1 VSATDP
7 PDPPKPDP
15 PPGVPPGP
23 AEVPTAPPAEAP
35 PGAPAEAP
43 GKAPEEAP
51 SKGPEEVP
59 PDPGGPQQPGPD
71 LPPAPPSETP
81 PARPQEVPDAPAR
94 PPTESPAEMPPP
106 DDLPPDDL
114 PTEIPL
120 SDLAPRA
127 GRTALFIRRPIL
139 AFVLNAL
146 IVIAGLGGFLGA
158 DVRELPDV
166 DRPVVSISTA
176 YSGAA
181 PETIDREV
189 TSVIE
194 GAAGRVA
201 GVKGISSSS
210 RFGSSRVTV
219 EFRDDVDLDV
229 AATDLR
235 EAVNRVQ
242 NSLPDDADAPRVVKA
257 DADSDAIL
265 RIALTSSR
273 RSAEEL
279 TQLVED
285 QVESRLLGAPGVADV
300 QIFGDR
306 GLVFRVDVD
315 LMQLAARGL
324 TLADL
329 RDALGNAAFDAP
341 AGALSSDRQS
351 LMVRTTAA
359 ISSAPQIEA
368 LTVAGDVKLGDV
380 AQVTLGPEPGAS
392 ILRANGET
400 GIGLGIIRQANGN
413 TLAISAAVRQVVAEL
428 QPILPP
434 DVRMFITSDSADFIN
449 GAINEVEI
457 ALSLSVLI
465 VTAVIFLFLRDAR
478 ATLIPVIA
486 MPVALVGTLAA
497 IWLVGFSINILTLLA
512 LVLATGIVVDDA
524 IVVLENIVRRR
535 SEGMGARAA
544 AVLGTEQV
552 FFAVLA
558 TTTTLAAV
566 FVPLSFLPGQTGG
579 LFREFGF
586 TLAIAVLLSSVTALT
601 LCPVLAARML
611 RPHVETRGPMVWLGE
626 VLAAT
631 YAWTLRAC
639 LNAPLVA
646 VAVAAIFAALAVASF
661 GTLRQEVTPA
671 EDRAAILLSVQAPQG
686 VSLDYTDGKMREVEA
701 LVEPF
706 RRSGEVVNVFAIT
719 GMGSSDNRGF
729 LVVTLADWADRARS
743 QQEIVAELQMGL
755 RGVVG
760 VRAFAIQ
767 PNSLGI
773 RGAGQGLSFALL
785 GDDYAALSQA
795 AQALV
800 AKMEADPRLGQVR
813 LGYDTTQPQLFIE
826 VDRSKAEDLGV
837 DIDGL
842 AEALQAVLDGRTVG
856 TLFLDDDSFDIRL
869 VSTADPVNDPGDL
882 ERIFIPGRDGQMVP
896 MSSFVS
902 LTERA
907 VAPELQRESQMRAVP
922 ITAGLTP
929 ELALGDALVEV
940 QSMAA
945 DVLGEGMRIAPLA
958 EAATLGETSSGL
970 LVTFGI
976 ALAVVFLVLSAQ
988 FESFVSAVIVMATVP
1003 LGLACA
1009 VFALLAT
1016 GGSLNVYSQIGLV
1029 LLVGIMAKNGILI
1042 VEFADQL
1049 REKGAGV
1056 REAIERAAVLRLRPV
1071 MMTMIATVLGGVPL
1085 VLAQGA
1091 GAEARMVLGWIIV
1104 GGLGLATF
1112 ATLYITPVAYLLLAG
1127 LSRSRAHEQD
1137 LLAAEMQAAARGR
1150 AKAQAVPA
1158 E

>member
-1 VSATDP
+1 MSGKEDTP
-7 PDPPKPDP
+7 PQEPKPELP
-15 PPGVPPGP
+15 QGVPPGP
-23 AEVPTAPPAEAP
+23 SEVPPAP
-35 PGAPAEAP
+35 PGEAPSAPPEAP
-43 GKAPEEAP
+43 GPAPDEVP
-51 SKGPEEVP
+51 SPPDGPET
-59 PDPGGPQQPGPD
+59 PGPD
-71 LPPAPPSETP
+71 LPPAPPAETP
-81 PARPQEVPDAPAR
+81 PTGPQEIPPG
-94 PPTESPAEMPPP
+94 PTEAPP
-106 DDLPPDDL
+106 DLPPEL
-114 PTEIPL
+114 PPET
-120 SDLAPRA
+120 LAMPA

-146 IVIAGLGGFLGA
+146 IVIAGIGGFLGA

-166 DRPVVSISTA
+166 DRPVVTISTA

-194 GAAGRVA
+194 GAAGRVP

-210 RFGSSRVTV
+210 RFGTSRVTV
-219 EFRDDVDLDV
+219 EFRDGVDLDV

-242 NSLPDDADAPRVVKA
+242 NSLPDDAEAPRVVKA

-300 QIFGDR
+300 QIFGNR

-329 RDALGNAAFDAP
+329 RTALRNASFDAP

-413 TLAISAAVRQVVAEL
+413 TLQISAAVRQVVADL

-449 GAINEVEI
+449 GAIHEVEI
-457 ALSLSVLI
+457 ALVLSVLI
-465 VTAVIFLFLRDAR
+465 VTAVIYLFLRDAR

-544 AVLGTEQV
+544 AVMGTEQV

-566 FVPLSFLPGQTGG
+566 FIPLSFLPGQTGG

-611 RPHVETRGPMVWLGE
+611 RPHVEKRGPMTVLGDI
-626 VLAAT
+626 LAGA

-646 VAVAAIFAALAVASF
+646 VAVAALFAALAVASF

-671 EDRAAILLSVQAPQG
+671 EDRAQILLSVQAPQG
-686 VSLDYTDGKMREVEA
+686 VSLDFTDGKMREVEA
-701 LVEPF
+701 LVEPL
-706 RRSGEVVNVFAIT
+706 RRSGEVVSIFSIT
-719 GMGSSDNRGF
+719 GQGSSDNRGF
-729 LVVTLADWADRARS
+729 LVVTLADWADRTRS
-743 QQEIVAELQMGL
+743 QQEIVAELQKGL
-755 RGVVG
+755 RGVIG

-785 GDDYAALSQA
+785 GDDYGALSQA

-800 AKMEADPRLGQVR
+800 AKMEEDPRLGQVR

-837 DIDGL
+837 GIDGL

-869 VSTADPVNDPGDL
+869 ISTADPVNDPGDL
-882 ERIFIPGRDGQMVP
+882 ERIFIPGRDGQMIP
-896 MSSFVS
+896 MSSFVTLS
-902 LTERA
+902 ERA

-929 ELALGDALVEV
+929 EIALGDALTEV
-940 QSMAA
+940 QAMAA

-1009 VFALLAT
+1009 VYALLAT

-1049 REKGAGV
+1049 REQGASV
-1056 REAIERAAVLRLRPV
+1056 RQAIERASILRLRPV

-1091 GAEARMVLGWIIV
+1091 GAEARGVLGWIIV

-1137 LLAAEMQAAARGR
+1137 LLAAEMRAAAKVR
-1150 AKAQAVPA
+1150 AVPA

>member
-1 VSATDP
+1 VDTAD
-7 PDPPKPDP
+7 DAI
-15 PPGVPPGP
+15 P
-23 AEVPTAPPAEAP
+23 AN
-35 PGAPAEAP
+35 
-43 GKAPEEAP
+43 
-51 SKGPEEVP
+51 
-59 PDPGGPQQPGPD
+59 
-71 LPPAPPSETP
+71 
-81 PARPQEVPDAPAR
+81 ARQ
-94 PPTESPAEMPPP
+94 
-106 DDLPPDDL
+106 
-114 PTEIPL
+114 
-120 SDLAPRA
+120 
-127 GRTALFIRRPIL
+127 RTALFIRRPIL

-146 IVIAGLGGFLGA
+146 IVLAGLAGLLGA

-166 DRPVVSISTA
+166 DRPVVTVSTS

-189 TSVIE
+189 TAVIE

-201 GVKGISSSS
+201 GVKSISSSS

-219 EFRDDVDLDV
+219 EFRDDADLDV

-235 EAVNRVQ
+235 DAVARVT

-257 DADSDAIL
+257 DGDSEAIL
-265 RIALTSSR
+265 RIAVTSSR
-273 RSAEEL
+273 RNAEDL
-279 TQLVED
+279 TKLVTD
-285 QVESRLLGAPGVADV
+285 LAESRLLATPGVADM

-315 LMQLAARGL
+315 MMQLAARGL

-329 RDALGNAAFDAP
+329 RATLGDVAFDSP

-359 ISSAPQIEA
+359 ISTAGEIEA
-368 LTVAGDVKLGDV
+368 LTVAGDVRLGDV

-392 ILRANGET
+392 VLRSNGET
-400 GIGLGIIRQANGN
+400 GIGMGIIRQANGN
-413 TLAISAAVRQVVAEL
+413 TLEISAGVRQVVADL
-428 QPILPP
+428 QPLLPD

-449 GAINEVEI
+449 GAIHEVEI
-457 ALSLSVLI
+457 ALGLSVLI

-478 ATLIPVIA
+478 ATLIPVVA

-497 IWLVGFSINILTLLA
+497 VWLAGFSINILTLLA

-535 SEGMGARAA
+535 SEGLGARAA

-586 TLAIAVLLSSVTALT
+586 TLAVSVLLSSITALT
-601 LCPVLAARML
+601 LTPVLAAKLL
-611 RPHVETRGPMVWLGE
+611 RPHVENHGFMTRLGD
-626 VLAAT
+626 VLSRVYAAT
-631 YAWTLRAC
+631 LRLT

-646 VAVAAIFAALAVASF
+646 VFVALAVSATAVASF
-661 GTLRQEVTPA
+661 PLLRQELTPT
-671 EDRAAILLSVQAPQG
+671 EDRGAVLFSVQAPQG
-686 VSLDYTDGKMREVEA
+686 VSLDYTNDKIRQIEA
-701 LVEPF
+701 LVEPM
-706 RRSGEVVNVFAIT
+706 RLSGEVTSVFAIA
-719 GMGSSDNRGF
+719 GQGGSDNRGF
-729 LVVTLADWADRARS
+729 IVVTLADWADRARS
-743 QQEIVAELQMGL
+743 QQEIAAEVQAGL
-755 RGVVG
+755 RNVIG

-773 RGAGQGLSFALL
+773 RGAGQGLSFALV
-785 GDDYAALSQA
+785 GDDYGALA
-795 AQALV
+795 DVARALV
-800 AKMEADPRLGQVR
+800 TQMEADPRFGQVR
-813 LGYDTTQPQLFIE
+813 LGYDTTQPQLFVEI
-826 VDRSKAEDLGV
+826 DRARAEDLGV
-837 DIDGL
+837 NIDGMG
-842 AEALQAVLDGRTVG
+842 EALQAVLDGSTVG

-869 VSTADPVNDPGDL
+869 VSTTDPVNDPGDL
-882 ERIFIPGRDGQMVP
+882 ERIFVPSTNGQMVP
-896 MSSFVS
+896 ISTFAT

-907 VAPELQRESQMRAVP
+907 VAPELQREAQMRAVP

-929 ELALGDALVEV
+929 DLALGAALAEMQV
-940 QSMAA
+940 MAA
-945 DVLGEGMRIAPLA
+945 PLMDADMRIVPLA
-958 EAATLGETSSGL
+958 EAATLGETSSGM

-976 ALAVVFLVLSAQ
+976 ALAVVFLVLAAQ

-1009 VFALLAT
+1009 IFAMLAT

-1049 REKGAGV
+1049 REQGATV
-1056 REAIERAAVLRLRPV
+1056 RQAIERSATIRLRPV
-1071 MMTMIATVLGGVPL
+1071 MMTMIATVLGGLPL

-1091 GAEARMVLGWIIV
+1091 GAEAREVLGWIIV
-1104 GGLGLATF
+1104 GGLGLATL

-1127 LSRSRAHEQD
+1127 LAKPRSHEQT
-1137 LLAAEMQAAARGR
+1137 LLSDELRAAAR
-1150 AKAQAVPA
+1150 VPA